1 MSESNTGKNS
11 RKSIWNKSKVLAF
24 VLPRGRFRINR
35 TQTSMSRRQSIRQ
48 RAFVLEAGGRAV
60 LAFSADSIR
69 QATDFCA
76 QEWFTADLGA
86 YRSNGQP
93 IWDGASELKIR
104 GANAGEAA
112 KLEAALETERA
123 RGEHNGYIFPFLV
136 PVDALPQ

>member
-1 MSESNTGKNS
+1 
-11 RKSIWNKSKVLAF
+11 
-24 VLPRGRFRINR
+24 
-35 TQTSMSRRQSIRQ
+35 MSRRQSIRQ
-48 RAFVLEAGGRAV
+48 RAFVMEAGGRAV

-76 QEWFTADLGA
+76 QEWFTAELGA

-123 RGEHNGYIFPFLV
+123 RGEHNGYIFAFLV